1 MLKLFAMTQTTL
13 QQFGGEAMQSF
24 TISLSWGVWIL
35 VTIWLLL
42 KPNWLNLAAWAALMA
57 TSFAS
62 VYLAR

>member
-1 MLKLFAMTQTTL
+1 
-13 QQFGGEAMQSF
+13 MQSF

-35 VTIWLLL
+35 VTIWPLL
-42 KPNWLNLAAWAALMA
+42 KPSWLNFMAWTALMA

>member
-1 MLKLFAMTQTTL
+1 
-13 QQFGGEAMQSF
+13 MQEF

-42 KPNWLNLAAWAALMA
+42 KPSWLNLVTWLALMA

>member
-1 MLKLFAMTQTTL
+1 
-13 QQFGGEAMQSF
+13 MQSF

-42 KPNWLNLAAWAALMA
+42 KPSWLNFLAWTALMA

-62 VYLAR
+62 VYLAG

>member
-1 MLKLFAMTQTTL
+1 MSELSAMTQTTL

-24 TISLSWGVWIL
+24 TISLSWGIWIL

-42 KPNWLNLAAWAALMA
+42 KPNWLNFVTWIALMA